1 MKRFW
6 AVAASALLLGQGPAL
21 AQEEAVEEVPAEEQA
36 PAVEEVPVEE
46 APAEGAPTDEVTAE
60 EAGETEAAGEETAYE
75 GEYSGFVDAYYLPTA
90 AAGVTGA
97 DEYGDGAG
105 GRAQFQFWRF
115 LAASGEYTAR
125 KMGDAGEE
133 LNDMRL
139 GLGAVARNGSGDT
152 AGLFVEFQRLE
163 TETEELDGPAL
174 HGRMSH
180 PVYDWLRFYADIGYL
195 RLESDAEKFSGFEFN
210 AGLLFTYGPAGI
222 FADWRRGQLEGKDTG
237 TRESLEDVRVGARW
251 TFGEPAD

>member
-1 MKRFW
+1 MKRF
-6 AVAASALLLGQGPAL
+6 AMVACALLLGQGPAL
-21 AQEEAVEEVPAEEQA
+21 AQEEAVEEVPAEAA

-46 APAEGAPTDEVTAE
+46 APAEEAAVEEVSAE
-60 EAGETEAAGEETAYE
+60 EAGETEAAEEEAYE

-105 GRAQFQFWRF
+105 GRAQFQFWKF

-139 GLGAVARNGSGDT
+139 GVGAVALNGSGDT

-180 PVYDWLRFYADIGYL
+180 PMYDWLRFYADIGYL
-195 RLESDAEKFSGFEFN
+195 RLESDVEKFSGFEFN

-222 FADWRRGQLEGKDTG
+222 FADWRRGQLEGKDSG
-237 TRESLEDVRVGARW
+237 SRESLEDVRVGARW

>member
-1 MKRFW
+1 MKRF
-6 AVAASALLLGQGPAL
+6 AMAFALLLGQGPAL
-21 AQEEAVEEVPAEEQA
+21 AQEEAVEEVPAEEV

-46 APAEGAPTDEVTAE
+46 APVEEAPVEEVSAE
-60 EAGETEAAGEETAYE
+60 EAGETEAAGEETAYA

-90 AAGVTGA
+90 ATGVAGA

-125 KMGDAGEE
+125 KMGDAEEE
-133 LNDMRL
+133 LNDLRL
-139 GLGAVARNGSGDT
+139 GLGAVARNGSGDS

-163 TETEELDGPAL
+163 TDAEELDGPAL

-180 PVYDWLRFYADIGYL
+180 PVYGWLRFYADIGYL
-195 RLESDAEKFSGFEFN
+195 RLESDVEKFSGFEFN

-251 TFGEPAD
+251 TFGESAD